1 MSKPLQIE
9 TTQYALQAFGQ
20 FLTEQTIRYEAELYS
35 TCANDKL
42 TIETIKRKYGQ
53 LEAYKY
59 ILQAFTEL
67 YSKGLNSNWKK
78 NYLSE
83 GDKDNEPDEANG
95 TESAKDSW
103 NL

>member
-9 TTQYALQAFGQ
+9 ATQYSLQAFGQ
-20 FLTEQTIRYEAELYS
+20 FLTEQTARYEAELYS

-42 TIETIKRKYGQ
+42 PIETVKRKYGQ

-59 ILQAFTEL
+59 ILQAFCEL
-67 YSKGLNSNWKK
+67 YENGLTSKWKK
-78 NYLSE
+78 SYLSE
-83 GDKDNEPDEANG
+83 GDTDNEPDG
-95 TESAKDSW
+95 TESSEDSR